1 MNISIRAFIV
11 AAILSLTTPPA
22 FSGAVGDDLKNFW
35 ERTGGGVNYTRPTAY
50 QGQQAGYAT
59 LGSLYVRTQPRNS
72 SLANI
77 QLPSV
82 RAGCGGIDIFGGSF
96 SFISKDELIKL
107 MEAIMQNAAGF
118 AFELALESLSPTVQ
132 ETVAKLRDLIQQV
145 NSMNINSCEAGQLLV
160 SNLWPETDAASQH
173 VCNTIGTMSGFFA
186 DRASSRHGCGTG
198 GRQTDTL
205 NSATGALADQV
216 PVDVNYAWKAIK
228 KNAFLSSNRSLAEL
242 FMTMTG
248 TAITRAAANDNEGPQ
263 HQKIHPEAFSPSM
276 IEVLVEGGTL
286 KIQRC
291 DEVVKCLNPVLADVN
306 IQRKD
311 SFFVL
316 VRTVVKSMSDAIS
329 NDTDI
334 PPEAID
340 LISITSVPVYE
351 TLITAKSYKYQFVDD
366 EIALISEL
374 VAIDFAMRYIN
385 EAITE
390 MQKSVSNT
398 DAFGDVLGEFQD
410 GVAETQ
416 NNFAVYRR
424 DAAERYTDA
433 ISTLQKLQ
441 LARTVLSASS
451 ASKFA
456 TMIGGGN

>member
-1 MNISIRAFIV
+1 MKITKK
-11 AAILSLTTPPA
+11 AIITLTTLNLIA
-22 FSGAVGDDLKNFW
+22 TSALGGAVGNDLKNFW

-59 LGSLYVRTQPRNS
+59 LGSLYVRTQPRNT
-72 SLANI
+72 SLAHI

-96 SFISKDELIKL
+96 SFISKEELIKL

-173 VCNTIGTMSGFFA
+173 ICNTIGTMSGFFA

-216 PVDVNYAWKAIK
+216 PVDINYAWKAIK
-228 KNAFLSSNRSLAEL
+228 KNAFLSSNRSIAEL

-263 HQKIHPEAFSPSM
+263 HQKIHPEAFSPNM

-286 KIQRC
+286 KVQHC
-291 DEVVKCLNPVLADVN
+291 DEINKCLSPVLTDITIA
-306 IQRKD
+306 RTD
-311 SFFVL
+311 SFFYL
-316 VRTVVKSMSDAIS
+316 VQSVVQSMSDAIS
-329 NDTDI
+329 NDTAI

-340 LISITSVPVYE
+340 LIAITSVPVYE

-385 EAITE
+385 EAISE

-398 DAFGDVLGEFQD
+398 DAFGDILGEFQD

-416 NNFAVYRR
+416 NNFATYRR
-424 DAAERYTDA
+424 DAADRYVDA
-433 ISTLQKLQ
+433 ISTLEKLQ
-441 LARTVLSASS
+441 LARTILSASS
-451 ASKFA
+451 ANKFA
-456 TMIGGGN
+456 TMIDGGN